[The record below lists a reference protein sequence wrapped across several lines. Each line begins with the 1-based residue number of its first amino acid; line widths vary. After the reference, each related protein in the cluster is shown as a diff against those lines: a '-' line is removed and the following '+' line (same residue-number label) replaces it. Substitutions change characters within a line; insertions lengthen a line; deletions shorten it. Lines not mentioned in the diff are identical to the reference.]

1 MLEVI
6 NPIENDGK
14 LINRIDF
21 LTSKDINIE
30 KYKDLIYILED
41 ILNDELISNSKKEN
55 TKILLDNM
63 SVFNNLIKE
72 EYFKH
77 IIIIQEYLK
86 LNYSSWLIDQM
97 EKGIIKDVEYF
108 IDFK

>member
-1 MLEVI
+1 MVEAI
-6 NPIENDGK
+6 NPIENDKK

-21 LTSKDINIE
+21 LRSKNINIE

-41 ILNDELISNSKKEN
+41 ILDDELISKSKKEN
-55 TKILLDNM
+55 TEILLDNI
-63 SVFNNLIKE
+63 SVFNNLIKK
-72 EYFKH
+72 EYFKD

-86 LNYSSWLIDQM
+86 LNYSSWLVDQM
-97 EKGIIKDVEYF
+97 GKEIMKDVEYF